1 MSLTDRQRRGVA
13 EIKALMVTYGLQL
26 RDLSDT
32 PLYRSTAPAKY
43 ADSAGN
49 TWTGQGRRPH
59 WIKRIEAAGLD
70 IEAYRVR

>member
-1 MSLTDRQRRGVA
+1 MALTEHQQQGVA
-13 EIKALMVTYGLQL
+13 KIKALMAEYKLQL

-32 PLYRSTAPAKY
+32 PLYRSTAPARY